1 MIPSSYPDASEIA
14 RLSARMLLEIKAVH
28 FNAEDPFTLASGLPS
43 PTYVDC
49 RKLISYPRIRS
60 TLMDFMSVTVMRNAG
75 A

>member
-49 RKLISYPRIRS
+49 RK
-60 TLMDFMSVTVMRNAG
+60 
-75 A
+75 